1 MKKSLCGTGHDRKPA
16 SIFSNDQSYYFTQA
30 EMFTRSNLP
39 LAVFLLTKKPLHPFA
54 PKSQDLFSVNMRALC
69 SDDQVHDIDL
79 GTITMEPIP
88 INEMTTFSKK
98 DYDQLRAQGV

>member
-1 MKKSLCGTGHDRKPA
+1 MMKSQQEYP
-16 SIFSNDQSYYFTQA
+16 SSNDQSYFTQA
-30 EMFTRSNLP
+30 EMFTRQKCTIGRFSSHQK
-39 LAVFLLTKKPLHPFA
+39 TTHYIA
-54 PKSQDLFSVNMRALC
+54 PKSHDLFSVNMRALC